1 MLLKDL
7 DMRYRGQRHEAAA
20 FVPRVQQIRER
31 SELTMDVLTMDAK
44 DMASCKPMPRTRRGR
59 RGHVGRVSDVRPL
72 AGAISWLERGGCG
85 LQPTMSTFPD
95 YYKLLSV
102 PRSATTEEI
111 RTAYKKESLK

>member
-1 MLLKDL
+1 
-7 DMRYRGQRHEAAA
+7 
-20 FVPRVQQIRER
+20 
-31 SELTMDVLTMDAK
+31 MDAPTR
-44 DMASCKPMPRTRRGR
+44 DPRYTASCEPMPRTRRGR

-72 AGAISWLERGGCG
+72 AGAISWLERGGSG